1 MKNLLKSAALIAGL
15 TLPVVASAAP
25 YCAALANLDDLPT
38 KYQKRGPFY
47 SDADAGWIV
56 SADQLKA
63 AFNVSQEAVLLWQ
76 MIAAEFE
83 KRGTTLVV
91 LAAPPRPLFVPEE
104 TSDSLDLKRA
114 FDRSGMARDF
124 SAYIAALNAAGIL
137 APDLSV
143 LTGGEAAGDYYFKR
157 DTHWTPVGA
166 ALSAAHLRQTIDG
179 TLVGHTLQVVPFS
192 ESYQEKGS
200 LSHVAEQ
207 ACGTRPA
214 PETVAAPVFAKAG
227 SADSLLSDPV
237 TAPRIALV
245 GTSFSNRYQRDAY
258 QVADALA
265 HALDAEVENHA
276 ITGGGLVGS
285 MSGFIQSNAL
295 ETEQYEMVVWE
306 TPYTAPLTQV
316 DGLRQILGELH
327 AQSATDVD
335 PLQTGQVS
343 DDWLSIRHGFSPADH
358 TGLQIIVPGQSTG
371 TLIVELID
379 EDGEK
384 TRIKLTKSDRAD
396 PALRTDNWDLAF
408 GGLAPKRI
416 ERIKLRLLGEAA
428 KDAQVRLF
436 N

>member
-1 MKNLLKSAALIAGL
+1 MKNLLKSVIVLAGL
-15 TLPVVASAAP
+15 SFPVVAPAAP
-25 YCAALANLDDLPT
+25 YCAALASPDNLPK

-56 SADQLKA
+56 SADQLKSGLK
-63 AFNVSQEAVLLWQ
+63 VSPEAVRLWQ

-83 KRGTTLVV
+83 KRGTELVV

-104 TSDSLDLKRA
+104 SSESLELKDA
-114 FDRSGMARDF
+114 FDRSEMARNF

-143 LTGGEAAGDYYFKR
+143 LAGGEAAGDYYFQR
-157 DTHWTPVGA
+157 DTHWTPTGA
-166 ALSAAHLRQTIDG
+166 ALSAAHLRQSIDG
-179 TLVGHTLQVVPFS
+179 TPAGETLQSVPFS

-227 SADSLLSDPV
+227 SADTLLSDPV
-237 TAPRIALV
+237 TGSRIALV

-285 MSGFIQSNAL
+285 MSGFIQSKAL

-316 DGLRQILGELH
+316 DGLRQVLGELH
-327 AQSATDVD
+327 AQSATDFDAV
-335 PLQTGQVS
+335 QNGQVS
-343 DDWLSIRHGFSPADH
+343 DDWLSITHGFSPADH
-358 TGLQIIVPGQSTG
+358 TGLQIIIPGQSTG

-396 PALRTDNWDLAF
+396 PALRTDSWGLAF

>member
-1 MKNLLKSAALIAGL
+1 MKNLLKSVALIAGL
-15 TLPVVASAAP
+15 SLPVVTSAAP
-25 YCAALANLDDLPT
+25 YCAALANLEDLPT

-56 SADQLKA
+56 SADQLKSG
-63 AFNVSQEAVLLWQ
+63 FMVSQEAVRLWQ

-83 KRGTTLVV
+83 RRGTELVV

-104 TSDSLDLKRA
+104 SSESLELKDA
-114 FDRSGMARDF
+114 FDRGGMARNF

-143 LTGGEAAGDYYFKR
+143 LAGGEAAGDYYFKR

-166 ALSAAHLRQTIDG
+166 ALSAAHLRQSIDG
-179 TLVGHTLQVVPFS
+179 TPAGETLQSVPFS
-192 ESYQEKGS
+192 ASYQEKGS

-207 ACGTRPA
+207 ACGARPL
-214 PETVAAPVFAKAG
+214 PETAVAPVFAKAG
-227 SADSLLSDPV
+227 SVDALLSD
-237 TAPRIALV
+237 TFTGPRVALV

-265 HALDAEVENHA
+265 HALDADVKNYA
-276 ITGGGLVGS
+276 IAGGGLAGS
-285 MSGFIQSNAL
+285 MSGFIQSGAL
-295 ETEQYEMVVWE
+295 ESAQYEMVVWE

-316 DGLRQILGELH
+316 DGLRQILGEML
-327 AQSATDVD
+327 AQSATNFDAV
-335 PLQTGQVS
+335 QSAQVGN
-343 DDWLSIRHGFSPADH
+343 DWLSIGHEFSLADH
-358 TGLQIIVPGQSTG
+358 AGLQIIVPGQSTG
-371 TLIVELID
+371 TLTVELID

-396 PALRTDNWDLAF
+396 PALRTDSWGLAF